1 MFRAHRS
8 GAADSRSQAFM
19 ASLSERKTRRA
30 ESSDNGHSAVRDQY
44 LRVKAEHPGA
54 ILFFRL
60 GDFYEMFDEDAELV
74 ARELELTLTKR
85 DWGRGERTPM
95 AGVPYHAADRYIAR
109 LIAKGYRVAVCEQVG
124 DPALS
129 KGLVEREVLRV
140 VTPGTVVDPA
150 MLAAKRNNF
159 LAAAV
164 LGRDAVGIAWADIT
178 TGEFACAQFGAT
190 QPEAALLQELARVQP
205 AEALVEAPRA
215 ERLSPQQI
223 SRQSDESDQE
233 ESLAE
238 RLMRLTA
245 NLTTVITPYDAR
257 AFREEIARER
267 LREQFGVAT
276 LDAYGCEH
284 LPLAVRAA
292 GAVVAYLRETQRDL
306 VAQITALETYSVS
319 GYMTLDAHTRRNLEL
334 FESGRAGGVRG
345 SLLWVLD
352 STRTPMGGRLLRR
365 WLGEPLLD
373 LPRLHIRQQAVAAAL
388 DDFTLRARLAPIL
401 GRAGDLERL
410 TNRALQRIATPRDLA
425 ALAAG
430 LTALEDLTASMESV
444 PEGLGPIWA
453 RVTPLPELRALLER
467 ALVEEPP
474 LALADGGVIRPAVGR

>member
-1 MFRAHRS
+1 
-8 GAADSRSQAFM
+8 M
-19 ASLSERKTRRA
+19 ASISERKPRRA

-109 LIAKGYRVAVCEQVG
+109 LIGKGYRVAVCEQVS
-124 DPALS
+124 DPALA

-140 VTPGTVVDPA
+140 VTPGTIVDPA

-159 LAAAV
+159 LAATV

-178 TGEFACAQFGAT
+178 TGEFACAQFAAAN
-190 QPEAALLQELARVQP
+190 PEAALLQELARVQP

-215 ERLSPQQI
+215 ERLSPRQVSQQG
-223 SRQSDESDQE
+223 DESEDEQ

-238 RLMRLTA
+238 RLSRLTA
-245 NLTTVITPYDAR
+245 NLATVITPYETH

-276 LDAYGCEH
+276 LEAYGCEH

-306 VAQITALETYSVS
+306 VAQITALETYSVE
-319 GYMTLDAHTRRNLEL
+319 GYMTLDAHTRRNLEV
-334 FESGRAGGVRG
+334 F
-345 SLLWVLD
+345 
-352 STRTPMGGRLLRR
+352 
-365 WLGEPLLD
+365 
-373 LPRLHIRQQAVAAAL
+373 
-388 DDFTLRARLAPIL
+388 
-401 GRAGDLERL
+401 
-410 TNRALQRIATPRDLA
+410 
-425 ALAAG
+425 
-430 LTALEDLTASMESV
+430 
-444 PEGLGPIWA
+444 
-453 RVTPLPELRALLER
+453 
-467 ALVEEPP
+467 
-474 LALADGGVIRPAVGR
+474 